1 MWSGES
7 ALDLVVRTQPA
18 RAFSTGLRCL
28 DAASSGA
35 RGFEPRDVVEI
46 AGDPSAAPLSLVLLH
61 VIAGDPSAAP
71 LSLVLLH
78 VVAAFLLRDRDDASD
93 ERVYLFDH
101 ECEATPALLF
111 HLLVE
116 RLHDIESLSAT
127 ARRAMNR
134 VTLYQC
140 RDALQWLATL
150 NQLHYDL
157 LDVAPTQSLV
167 IINRVDSFQPID
179 KMVAKRVGDAAAMG
193 DSLLLLLKQFVR
205 YHSPFVFASKAIA
218 APRQGWET
226 TETMPSSWTSQVTKR
241 VVMRGRPALANGSV
255 TQGLIE
261 TVEVRVVVDRQSRVR
276 TVTVDGHR
284 ITEEEEVSD
293 LETSMASTDA
303 SDVAPTLTAA
313 ELWGH

>member
-61 VIAGDPSAAP
+61 V
-71 LSLVLLH
+71 
-78 VVAAFLLRDRDDASD
+78 VAAFLLRDRDDASD
-93 ERVYLFDH
+93 ER
-101 ECEATPALLF
+101 
-111 HLLVE
+111 
-116 RLHDIESLSAT
+116 AT

-157 LDVAPTQSLV
+157 LDVAPTQFLV
-167 IINRVDSFQPID
+167 AINRVDSFQPID
-179 KMVAKRVGDAAAMG
+179 KMVAKRVGEAAAMG
-193 DSLLLLLKQFVR
+193 DSLLLVLKQFVR

-241 VVMRGRPALANGSV
+241 VVMRGRSALAKGSV
-255 TQGLIE
+255 AQGLIE

-284 ITEEEEVSD
+284 MTEEEEVSD

-313 ELWGH
+313 ELDVAPTLTAAELWGH